1 MPNAKNST
9 NPERVATVNGMTDK
23 LDKAIATAS
32 RIRFAFVEATVAAKA
47 LEARHLCGPV
57 AGAALGEAIT
67 AVALLSLDSASAE
80 EAVMLRMN
88 VSGPLGGVLVE
99 ATGEGALRGYSNRKV
114 LDELDTRLPVDT
126 TEALGKSGT
135 VQIVTSTPGKILNQA
150 VLNVNPPLMRYI
162 VARYFNH
169 SQQVPTACAIRV
181 EAGSGGLISARGML
195 AQRMPDSDLLAFVR
209 VLECFEGKHLAERLA
224 EPDAFSKAWLE
235 RVGGVLALPDL
246 RICDTRPLMFKCRC
260 NRERVLAVLK
270 TLTREELAA
279 RIDEGQDI
287 TCHMCGHTYSA
298 TPEEIR
304 ALLGQP
310 TEA

>member
-1 MPNAKNST
+1 
-9 NPERVATVNGMTDK
+9 MTDN
-23 LDKAIATAS
+23 LQKAIATAS

-57 AGAALGEAIT
+57 AGAALGEAVT
-67 AVALLSLDSASAE
+67 AAALLAADAASPE

-99 ATGEGALRGYSNRKV
+99 ATGEGALRGFTNRKV
-114 LDELDTRLPVDT
+114 IDELDSRLPVDT
-126 TEALGKSGT
+126 TEAWGQSGS

-150 VLNVNPPLMRYI
+150 VLNVNPPLMRYV

-195 AQRMPDSDLLAFVR
+195 AQRMPDSDVPAFVR
-209 VLECFEGKHLAERLA
+209 VLEWFEGIDLPARLA
-224 EPDAFSKAWLE
+224 DADAFSAAWLA
-235 RVGGVLALPDL
+235 RVGVLMGLADIQV
-246 RICDTRPLMFKCRC
+246 RDSRPLIFKCRC

-270 TLTREELAA
+270 SLSREELEE
-279 RIDEGQDI
+279 RIADGQDI

-298 TPEEIR
+298 TPQEIR
-304 ALLGQP
+304 ALQDQP
-310 TEA
+310 VTA